1 MKKLMVLLGA
11 AVCAVGVQAASINWT
26 ISNVYSV
33 GDSTAKGDG
42 YSAYLFITDN
52 SSNVSGLTVTTLAAV
67 TAALGG
73 DDWATTVAGLSS
85 AHQTMSN
92 GTFVTQPTGISSD
105 FASGSVSAFAVV
117 FDSDDIATANNY
129 YLVNDGGTKTV
140 SFTSSTGA
148 KNFAFGSQATGSA
161 DSSKWAATPSE
172 GVPEPTSG
180 LLMLCGLAGLALR
193 RKRA

>member
-11 AVCAVGVQAASINWT
+11 IACAVGVQAASINWT
-26 ISNVYSV
+26 ISNVYTI
-33 GDSTAKGDG
+33 GDATTKADG

-67 TAALGG
+67 TSALGS

-85 AHQTMSN
+85 ANQSISGGSFAN
-92 GTFVTQPTGISSD
+92 KPTGISSD
-105 FASGSVSAFAVV
+105 FSSGSVSAFAVV
-117 FDSDDIATANNY
+117 FDSSDIATANNY
-129 YLVNDGGTKTV
+129 YLVNKGETKTV

-148 KNFAFGSQATGSA
+148 KHLAFGSQATGSTVA
-161 DSSKWAATPSE
+161 SNWVATSN
-172 GVPEPTSG
+172 VPEPTSG
-180 LLMLCGLAGLALR
+180 LLLVLGMAGLALR